1 MSFIF
6 SRPKNIDEIVEQTDV
21 VNMMRQTMEHGDFP
35 NMLFYGPPGT
45 GKTSIIHAAARQMF
59 GSSYRE
65 RILELNASDDRGIQ
79 VVRDKIK
86 NFAIRTTNATISE

>member
-1 MSFIF
+1 M
-6 SRPKNIDEIVEQTDV
+6 DDIVEQTEV
-21 VNMMRQTMEHGDFP
+21 VNVVRQAMEREDFP

-59 GSSYRE
+59 GSMYKD

-79 VVRDKIK
+79 VVREKIK
-86 NFAIRTTNATISE
+86 SFALRRANPTRPE

>member
-1 MSFIF
+1 M
-6 SRPKNIDEIVEQTDV
+6 Q
-21 VNMMRQTMEHGDFP
+21 HGDFP

-59 GSSYRE
+59 GNMYKD

-79 VVRDKIK
+79 VVREKIK
-86 NFAIRTTNATISE
+86 TFALRKANPIGPK